1 MPPATFKRSLQSE
14 QLFFEQSGLKMER
27 EHQEVGIAELVFFI
41 TSLRDFFF
49 FTVLSS
55 AVDNI
60 AAFEYMEILFTH
72 LRTGLV

>member
-1 MPPATFKRSLQSE
+1 
-14 QLFFEQSGLKMER
+14 MER
-27 EHQEVGIAELVFFI
+27 EHQEVGITELVFFI
-41 TSLRDFFF
+41 TSSRDFFF
-49 FTVLSS
+49 FMVLSS